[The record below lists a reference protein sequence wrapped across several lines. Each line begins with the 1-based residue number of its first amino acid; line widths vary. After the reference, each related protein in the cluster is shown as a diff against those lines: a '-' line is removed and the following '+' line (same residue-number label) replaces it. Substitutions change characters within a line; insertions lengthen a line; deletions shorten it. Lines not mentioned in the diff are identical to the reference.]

1 MLWSEDTN
9 TNRHQCEGEGGVASC
24 CGQRRPTLT
33 GISVRG
39 GGGSIM
45 LWSEET
51 NTNRHQCEGGA
62 ASCCGQRR
70 PTLTGISVRGRG
82 RGRQHHAVVSEDQH

>member
-1 MLWSEDTN
+1 MLWSEETN
-9 TNRHQCEGEGGVASC
+9 TNRHQCEGGGGSIMLWSEETNTN
-24 CGQRRPTLT
+24 RPQCE
-33 GISVRG
+33 G

-51 NTNRHQCEGGA
+51 NTNRHQCEGGGA

-82 RGRQHHAVVSEDQH
+82 RQHHAVVRRDQH